1 MDEFENTGELRKV
14 FSGEIDLSSENEKST
29 LMVDEKDILRM
40 ADAIRQNRIEDQIFA
55 INLDRF
61 LDNGARSSEYI
72 YVCKTSNA
80 LAISGADKELDVVIA
95 PRTIAKCMADPE
107 VRYHGHGL
115 TRDILQR
122 IPEELR
128 NPVMIFKGNKDSSL
142 VVITRLKDNK
152 SRGVMVAISLN
163 EMGKRNEVNR
173 ISSVYGKDNINNY
186 IRNQMEYGNLIAVNK
201 KEAKIMLQS
210 AGLQLPLEETYLN
223 FNDSIAYT
231 IQNVKGF
238 EEKINERR
246 KNNMAE
252 IKYPI
257 SKTKYSDKEIISA
270 INVVHKIFDTERLSL
285 NVIEHPSEKPFVDEL
300 RFNIVGSQGLNLNR
314 IENETFDDL
323 ASAINRITLSTDNYD
338 EKLVSL
344 LNSDYFTELLS
355 TIDAAT
361 YTDYVHTSF
370 GKYYNT
376 TQDRLKENEEI
387 DELSFLIDV
396 GLETSINK
404 MATKTQVY
412 LPETKYPIKK
422 YDKGGH
428 IIYSETKDGYWQKWT
443 YDKNGNNTYW
453 EDSSGNWGKQEYD
466 SNNNRTYYADSTG
479 KTEQTKQSMKD
490 KLTDAQ
496 VKEQNYNFKRFF
508 IETNSCNMVA
518 LVDNNDKAFVI
529 HESFNKE
536 TTLEMAK
543 NADYQKLDE
552 CKTAEDCARVME
564 MSEKLIID
572 FKKLMSCAKS
582 YTEFTKDGT
591 AHETYIKDN
600 LLGWVKKGTTETTE
614 SDESADNSIHRGR

>member
-1 MDEFENTGELRKV
+1 MENDMKIKNENINMYGIVSLSEHSKHGDYNSYSLDTVKRLIKRGQQLSEKYDNFTKLMYNESLNFGETKFIGIGFDNPTFNTELLKTQKFLRIGEPAVDSFGNEYLASYNHGGDYRENGVSVVTSSWLKSMKSV
-14 FSGEIDLSSENEKST
+14 FFVSS
-29 LMVDEKDILRM
+29 DEK
-40 ADAIRQNRIEDQIFA
+40 
-55 INLDRF
+55 
-61 LDNGARSSEYI
+61 
-72 YVCKTSNA
+72 
-80 LAISGADKELDVVIA
+80 LA
-95 PRTIAKCMADPE
+95 
-107 VRYHGHGL
+107 
-115 TRDILQR
+115 
-122 IPEELR
+122 
-128 NPVMIFKGNKDSSL
+128 
-142 VVITRLKDNK
+142 
-152 SRGVMVAISLN
+152 SRGVYEIEGIDLN
-163 EMGKRNEVNR
+163 FQGGDDETLIYPTSWAK
-173 ISSVYGKDNINNY
+173 KTNIKS
-186 IRNQMEYGNLIAVNK
+186 RK
-201 KEAKIMLQS
+201 KLETVVKY
-210 AGLQLPLEETYLN
+210 LEEHQKSSNENTVVI
-223 FNDSIAYT
+223 NDES
-231 IQNVKGF
+231 K
-238 EEKINERR
+238 EETKINERR

-300 RFNIVGSQGLNLNR
+300 RFNIVGSQGLNLSG

-490 KLTDAQ
+490 KLAAAQ
-496 VKEQNYNFKRFF
+496 TKAAEKNQTREQQEK
-508 IETNSCNMVA
+508 
-518 LVDNNDKAFVI
+518 DKV
-529 HESFNKE
+529 
-536 TTLEMAK
+536 TP
-543 NADYQKLDE
+543 Q
-552 CKTAEDCARVME
+552 R
-564 MSEKLIID
+564 
-572 FKKLMSCAKS
+572 
-582 YTEFTKDGT
+582 
-591 AHETYIKDN
+591 
-600 LLGWVKKGTTETTE
+600 
-614 SDESADNSIHRGR
+614 

>member
-107 VRYHGHGL
+107 IRYHGHGL

-246 KNNMAE
+246 KNVMEETKFPIKEYDDRGNLTYYESITGFWEKWEYDKNDNLTYWENCYGDGCKSEYDDSGNLIYSEDVYGNWWKYGYDDNGNKTFYENGFGYWEKWEYDKYGCLTYRENSDGYKFGASREEREAE
-252 IKYPI
+252 IIEKNNDE
-257 SKTKYSDKEIISA
+257 SDDSEITDSILEQ
-270 INVVHKIFDTERLSL
+270 NLSE
-285 NVIEHPSEKPFVDEL
+285 VQE
-300 RFNIVGSQGLNLNR
+300 
-314 IENETFDDL
+314 
-323 ASAINRITLSTDNYD
+323 DN
-338 EKLVSL
+338 KS
-344 LNSDYFTELLS
+344 
-355 TIDAAT
+355 
-361 YTDYVHTSF
+361 
-370 GKYYNT
+370 YN
-376 TQDRLKENEEI
+376 I
-387 DELSFLIDV
+387 DELFDSQGKYIGRPTKKAILAKT
-396 GLETSINK
+396 EKSIWLSTNWI
-404 MATKTQVY
+404 
-412 LPETKYPIKK
+412 YP
-422 YDKGGH
+422 D
-428 IIYSETKDGYWQKWT
+428 
-443 YDKNGNNTYW
+443 
-453 EDSSGNWGKQEYD
+453 KQEC
-466 SNNNRTYYADSTG
+466 N
-479 KTEQTKQSMKD
+479 MK
-490 KLTDAQ
+490 KFL
-496 VKEQNYNFKRFF
+496 
-508 IETNSCNMVA
+508 IETNEDRMM
-518 LVDNNDKAFVI
+518 AFVDD
-529 HESFNKE
+529 KE
-536 TTLEMAK
+536 RAFVLKIDAELTLETLI
-543 NADYQKLDE
+543 NADYSKFDG
-552 CKTAEDCARVME
+552 CKTAEDCARVMGK
-564 MSEKLIID
+564 SKKQHIVDFEKLLTDAKVCTIFSKYGNWEKREYDNKVGKETYYEDSIGLW
-572 FKKLMSCAKS
+572 FK
-582 YTEFTKDGT
+582 YEYDKDGN
-591 AHETYIKDN
+591 ETYYENSFGKKRGTPKKIQNDSDDSEIVIEKDS
-600 LLGWVKKGTTETTE
+600 T
-614 SDESADNSIHRGR
+614 HRGRK